1 MHQNA
6 LVPQA
11 VTIKILPEVVG
22 LAVAATA
29 DGATV
34 GREEVRVVLTTLED
48 NVVGEVVGTDEGRR
62 ITVGD
67 ALGDFVGA
75 AVVEGLDFV
84 TAVVGDAVGGL
95 DTGDTMD
102 LLGTALAVFSVGE
115 YDPLGADV
123 GCATGR
129 FVQSA
134 LMSGLYPQK
143 QQHRP
148 PVATTT
154 PGMTG

>member
-11 VTIKILPEVVG
+11 VTVKILPEVVG

-34 GREEVRVVLTTLED
+34 GREEVRVVLTLED
-48 NVVGEVVGTDEGRR
+48 NFVGEVVGTDVGRR

-67 ALGDFVGA
+67 AMGDFVGA

-115 YDPLGADV
+115 CDPLGADV

-134 LMSGLYPQK
+134 LMSGLYPQ
-143 QQHRP
+143 
-148 PVATTT
+148 
-154 PGMTG
+154 